1 MSEISALAA
10 ANALSQIVLPLIQAA
25 SIQPIQIHPAPSSS
39 TQDAVS
45 ISSEAHD
52 LHGPHN

>member
-10 ANALSQIVLPLIQAA
+10 ANALSRIVLPLIQAA